1 MISWIRSLF
10 RDREL
15 RFQTTNIRS
24 LSTKRLRIEGG
35 DWWMWSANCV
45 FGRPGEWLSIFLL
58 PETQL
63 AFNLRFLILRSSD
76 HIEISST
83 TTTDCWLMLT
93 TTRFRF
99 AVKHENCRA
108 IAKANGTFEAAHCD
122 CPKKNSLNCLIWL
135 RPGGV
140 NKINLRSLFWIDR
153 FSYAKERE
161 LLRCSFEV
169 PKNLIYSEISRLNLF
184 NIAIPNCLLR
194 LSFSSFLA
202 RTIWFWFLF

>member
-10 RDREL
+10 GAREP
-15 RFQTTNIRS
+15 RFRTTNIRS

-35 DWWMWSANCV
+35 DWWMWSANCF
-45 FGRPGEWLSIFLL
+45 FGRPGEWLSTFLL

-76 HIEISST
+76 HIEISS

-122 CPKKNSLNCLIWL
+122 CPKKIRLIASFGFGPAGEIKSIYVHCFELIDLVMQKRENCFAAASEP
-135 RPGGV
+135 R
-140 NKINLRSLFWIDR
+140 KI
-153 FSYAKERE
+153 
-161 LLRCSFEV
+161 
-169 PKNLIYSEISRLNLF
+169 
-184 NIAIPNCLLR
+184 
-194 LSFSSFLA
+194 
-202 RTIWFWFLF
+202 